1 MSKSN
6 PNPNPNPDPK
16 PRPNPTSGE
25 ELGGIREQAAGAR
38 PKANAT
44 SMVAT
49 RFHDDKSAY
58 TGAHKLVRP

>member
-1 MSKSN
+1 MSKSKSN
-6 PNPNPNPDPK
+6 PNPDPNPNP
-16 PRPNPTSGE
+16 NLAAGE
-25 ELGGIREQAAGAR
+25 ELGVIKEQAAGAR